1 MYFYMFAEFFLEFLC
16 NSSLSERELKR
27 ETLFIFIFPLFVRQ
41 MDMHQRAV
49 LVLELNYNL
58 EDV

>member
-1 MYFYMFAEFFLEFLC
+1 MFAEFFLEFLC